1 MQTARAAQ
9 LADRPDRLS
18 RKTKLGYGIA
28 DLGGNLLFTVAGFY
42 FLNFLVDSLGL
53 AAGLAGTAL
62 FIGTIWD
69 AITDPA
75 MGYISDRTHT
85 RWGRRRPYMATGA
98 VLLLIFMVLMFTD
111 PGLRE
116 DRQLFVWVVV
126 INCLLNTAYT
136 LVNIPYSALAPELT
150 ADFHERT
157 VLNGYRMSFAVV
169 GTLVGAGAVVPLV
182 NLFGG
187 TVTGWTIT
195 GGILGAIMAASMLT
209 TVLTVKEQLGAPV
222 KKQTRIIKSYAEVL
236 TLKPFLLAVI
246 PWACHI
252 TGVTIIQANLRFFY
266 KHIYENEGMFQV
278 ALLFLLVVS
287 LAFIPV
293 WVRVSKKLGK
303 KRCYNT
309 GMLIVAAMVLIFVSI
324 GPLLPIW
331 FSFVIMALAGVGFS
345 TQYAIPYALV
355 PDVVEYDFAENGAR
369 REGVFYGMWTF
380 SSKLGR
386 ALAIG
391 MSGWILAAFGYIEA
405 SVTVS
410 DPVQNALAL
419 TGIRILVGPV
429 PAFFFVAGV
438 IILSFYPITKD
449 VYDQILVKVRARE
462 EENGSEG
469 GSSIS

>member
-1 MQTARAAQ
+1 METASVAK
-9 LADRPDRLS
+9 LAERPDRLS
-18 RKTKLGYGIA
+18 RKIKLGYGIA

-69 AITDPA
+69 AVTDPA

-98 VLLLIFMVLMFTD
+98 IFLLIFMVLMFTD
-111 PGLRE
+111 PGLRS

-136 LVNIPYSALAPELT
+136 LINIPYSALAPELT
-150 ADFHERT
+150 GDFHERT

-169 GTLVGAGAVVPLV
+169 GTLVGAGAVMPLV
-182 NLFGG
+182 AVFGG
-187 TVTGWTIT
+187 GTTGWTVTG
-195 GGILGAIMAASMLT
+195 GVLGVIMAMSTMT
-209 TVLTVKEQLGAPV
+209 TVITVKENLGAPV
-222 KKQTRIIKSYAEVL
+222 TQQTRIIKSYLEVL
-236 TLKPFLLAVI
+236 RMKEFLLAVI

-252 TGVTIIQANLRFFY
+252 TGVTIIQANLKFFY
-266 KHIYENEGMFQV
+266 KHIYQNEGMFQF

-287 LAFIPV
+287 LIFIPV
-293 WVRVSKKLGK
+293 WVRISRKIGK
-303 KRCYNT
+303 KRCYNI
-309 GMLIVAAMVLIFVSI
+309 GMLIVAGMVLVFVGV

-355 PDVVEYDFAENGAR
+355 PDIVEYDFAENGAR

-405 SVTVS
+405 SVAVP
-410 DPVQNALAL
+410 DPVQEALAL

-429 PAFFFVAGV
+429 PAFFFTVGV
-438 IILSFYPITKD
+438 IVLSFYPITREA
-449 VYDQILVKVRARE
+449 YDKIMEKVRKRE
-462 EENGSEG
+462 EEAGATFDR
-469 GSSIS
+469 

>member
-1 MQTARAAQ
+1 METASVAK
-9 LADRPDRLS
+9 LAERPDKLS

-75 MGYISDRTHT
+75 MGYISDRTRT
-85 RWGRRRPYMATGA
+85 RWGRRRPYMAVGA
-98 VLLLIFMVLMFTD
+98 VFLLIFMILMFTD
-111 PGLRE
+111 PGLRS
-116 DRQLFVWVVV
+116 DRQLFVWVVI

-150 ADFHERT
+150 GDFHERT
-157 VLNGYRMSFAVV
+157 VLNGYRMTFAVF
-169 GTLVGAGAVVPLV
+169 GTLVGAGAVIPLV
-182 NLFGG
+182 NAFGG
-187 TVTGWTIT
+187 TVMGWTIT
-195 GGILGAIMAASMLT
+195 GGILGAIMAVSSLT
-209 TVLTVKEQLGAPV
+209 TVVVVKENLGAPV
-222 KKQTRIIKSYAEVL
+222 TRQSRIIRSYLQVL
-236 TLKPFLLAVI
+236 SMKEFLTAVI
-246 PWACHI
+246 PWAFHI
-252 TGVTIIQANLRFFY
+252 TGVTIIQANLKFFY
-266 KHIYENEGMFQV
+266 KHIYENESMFQI

-293 WVRVSKKLGK
+293 WVRISKTIGK
-303 KRCYNT
+303 KRCYNI
-309 GMLIVAAMVLIFVSI
+309 GMLIVAAMVLVFAFV
-324 GPLLPIW
+324 GPLLPVW

-355 PDVVEYDFAENGAR
+355 PDVVEFDFAENGTR

-391 MSGWILAAFGYIEA
+391 MSGWILAAFKYVEA
-405 SVTVS
+405 SAAVP
-410 DPVQNALAL
+410 DPVQAPLAL

-429 PAFFFVAGV
+429 PAIFFVAGV
-438 IILSFYPITKD
+438 IVLSFYPITRD
-449 VYDQILVKVRARE
+449 VYEKIMEKVRKRE
-462 EENGSEG
+462 QEAGATAD
-469 GSSIS
+469 

>member
-1 MQTARAAQ
+1 
-9 LADRPDRLS
+9 
-18 RKTKLGYGIA
+18 
-28 DLGGNLLFTVAGFY
+28 
-42 FLNFLVDSLGL
+42 
-53 AAGLAGTAL
+53 
-62 FIGTIWD
+62 
-69 AITDPA
+69 
-75 MGYISDRTHT
+75 
-85 RWGRRRPYMATGA
+85 
-98 VLLLIFMVLMFTD
+98 MVLMFTD

-136 LVNIPYSALAPELT
+136 LINIPYSALAPELT

-182 NLFGG
+182 NAFGG

-195 GGILGAIMAASMLT
+195 GGILGVIMAASTLT
-209 TVLTVKEQLGAPV
+209 TVFTVKEKLGAPL
-222 KKQTRIIKSYAEVL
+222 KAQTRIIRSYAQVL
-236 TLKPFLLAVI
+236 KMKVFLLAVI
-246 PWACHI
+246 PWAFHI

-266 KHIYENEGMFQV
+266 KHIYQNEGMFQI

-293 WVRVSKKLGK
+293 WVRVSKTLGK
-303 KRCYNT
+303 KRCYNI
-309 GMLIVAAMVLIFVSI
+309 GMLIVAAMVLIFVSV

-355 PDVVEYDFAENGAR
+355 PDVVEYDFAENGVR

-405 SVTVS
+405 SASVP
-410 DPVQNALAL
+410 DPVQESLAL
-419 TGIRILVGPV
+419 VGIRILVGPV
-429 PAFFFVAGV
+429 PALFFVAGV
-438 IILSFYPITKD
+438 IILSFYPITRETYEK
-449 VYDQILVKVRARE
+449 IMVKVRERE
-462 EENGSEG
+462 EENG
-469 GSSIS
+469 